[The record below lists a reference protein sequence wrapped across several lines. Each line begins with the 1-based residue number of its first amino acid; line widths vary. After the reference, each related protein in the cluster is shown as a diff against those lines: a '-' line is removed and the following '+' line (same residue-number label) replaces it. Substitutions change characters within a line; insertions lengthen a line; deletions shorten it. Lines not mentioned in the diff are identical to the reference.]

1 MSSTYTL
8 LLEPIDVLSL
18 RDYRGLEPGEQHDVG
33 TLFPTPTVMMGAVRG
48 ALFRAAGADFNRT
61 DPREGYGVPDQYRGW
76 LGGPDPE
83 EPFSLTLR
91 GPWLVRGLDGDA
103 PSLWLPKPLGGR
115 STFDPSAHGDLRPR
129 FHGATRASSLRL
141 APPGHKDGGGPSYV
155 RAHKPNDAL
164 PEEEFFARERRVGI
178 TRKLATRSVEA
189 GLFYLQDTL
198 RFARGVGLAVE
209 VEAKSGKHIEL
220 LKSLGGQAIPL
231 GGRGHHV
238 RVTVCADSLRDTS
251 ARSSNR
257 VWCLTPLPLHQSQGL
272 ILPPGVSVEALEALE
287 AGEPLIVGGFDR
299 AHRRPHPLVRAL
311 PAGAVITLSQPLNSP
326 PDHGWGMSDTHKRA
340 GYGVTQLLGDTPS

>member
-8 LLEPIDVLSL
+8 LLEPIDVLSF

-61 DPREGYGVPDQYRGW
+61 DPKEGYGVPDQYRGW

-115 STFDPSAHGDLRPR
+115 ATFDPTTHGDLSPR
-129 FHGATRASSLRL
+129 FHGATRASSLRPT
-141 APPGHKDGGGPSYV
+141 PPGHKDGDGPSYV
-155 RAHKPNDAL
+155 RAHKPHDVL

-209 VEAKSGKHIEL
+209 VEAHTGVHAAL
-220 LKSLGGQAIPL
+220 LKKLHGQAIPL

-238 RVTVCADSLRDTS
+238 RVRVSEGTLRAMS
-251 ARSSNR
+251 VKGLSH
-257 VWCLTPLPLHQSQGL
+257 VWCLTPMPLHQSQGL
-272 ILPPGVSVEALEALE
+272 VLPPGARLAALE

-299 AHRRPHPLVRAL
+299 AHRRPHPLIRAL
-311 PAGAVITLSQPLNSP
+311 PAGAVITLSQPLSSP

-340 GYGVTQLLGDTPS
+340 GYGVTQLLGDKLS